1 MSDADIQNKNAAS
14 EDDLGTVHRLVT
26 QGIKMK
32 IGSAIKKAKKSGK
45 VDKLS
50 MTELMQA
57 GTWCRY
63 NKVVGKAS
71 INEELGTEVDELEAI
86 RKRQRK
92 HKITAVG
99 E

>member
-1 MSDADIQNKNAAS
+1 MADDIQNKNASS

-32 IGSAIKKAKKSGK
+32 IGAAIKKAKRSGK

-50 MTELMQA
+50 MSDLMQA
-57 GTWCRY
+57 GRWCQY
-63 NKVVGKAS
+63 NKIVGKAAAD
-71 INEELGTEVDELEAI
+71 EELGAVVDELDAI
-86 RKRQRK
+86 RQRQRK

-99 E
+99 D

>member
-1 MSDADIQNKNAAS
+1 MSDDIQNKNAAS

-32 IGSAIKKAKKSGK
+32 ISAAVKKAKRSGN

-50 MTELMQA
+50 MADLMQA
-57 GTWCRY
+57 GRWCQY

-71 INEELGTEVDELEAI
+71 INEELGGEVDELKAI
-86 RKRQRK
+86 RERQRK

>member
-1 MSDADIQNKNAAS
+1 MSDDIQNKNAAS

-32 IGSAIKKAKKSGK
+32 IGAAVKKAKKTGK

-50 MTELMQA
+50 MAELIQA
-57 GTWCRY
+57 GSWCRY
-63 NKVVGKAS
+63 NNVVGKAS
-71 INEELGTEVDELEAI
+71 ADEDLGSVVDELEAI
-86 RKRQRK
+86 RNKQRGN
-92 HKITAVG
+92 KITAVG